1 MRISD
6 WSSDVC
12 SSDLKPSI
20 AVLLLDHRRIRRP
33 PPRSPPERRRSAHRE
48 THTMSR
54 IPLTPL
60 DSAAREVPGLEV
72 AVGWARPLATYFA
85 IVSGEDE
92 PGDEVLRVGGNRQH
106 RIGRRLEQQ
115 VIDERLVVEGDRGA
129 H

>member
-72 AVGWARPLATYFA
+72 AVGWDRPLATYFA

-92 PGDEVLRVGGNRQH
+92 PGDED
-106 RIGRRLEQQ
+106 
-115 VIDERLVVEGDRGA
+115 DEDDADPVPLWPGTTYGDILDPTATHAALPR
-129 H
+129 